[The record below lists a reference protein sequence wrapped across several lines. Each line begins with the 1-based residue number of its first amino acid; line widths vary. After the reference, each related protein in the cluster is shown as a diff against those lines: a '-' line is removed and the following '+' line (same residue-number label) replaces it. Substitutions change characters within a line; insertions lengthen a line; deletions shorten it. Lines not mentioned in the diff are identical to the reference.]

1 MFYLTIIKKMTK
13 PLIIIPAFN
22 EEEAIEMVIDDL
34 KNTFADQADILVI
47 NDGSIDKTSLVA
59 KKSGAEVINLLFNE
73 GAGAAAQTGY
83 IYAKEKGYNIAAQI
97 DADGQHRGK
106 DLLKLINLVKNEN
119 IDLAIGSRYLAK
131 SEYQSSFLRR
141 TGTSLFKN
149 LIFFLSKNKIHD
161 TTSGLRAMS
170 KRTIYEFA
178 RVHDPDYAE
187 IESIQRVIDLGYTIK
202 EEPAEMKE
210 RQGGVSSIN
219 YQKAVSY
226 MVKNTIVLLVGYL
239 RNEGKHANRD

>member
-1 MFYLTIIKKMTK
+1 MAK

-22 EEEAIEMVIDDL
+22 EEEAIEIVIKDL
-34 KNTFADQADILVI
+34 QNTFSNRADILVI
-47 NDGSIDKTSLVA
+47 NDGSTDKTGLVA
-59 KKSGAEVINLLFNE
+59 SEAGASVINLLFNE

-83 IYAKEKGYNIAAQI
+83 IYAKEMGYKIAAQI
-97 DADGQHRGK
+97 DADGQHQAK
-106 DLLKLINLVKNEN
+106 DLLTLINLVENEN
-119 IDLAIGSRYLAK
+119 VDLAIGSRYLTK
-131 SEYQSSFLRR
+131 SDYQSSFFRK

-149 LIFFLSKNKIHD
+149 LIFFLSKKKIHD
-161 TTSGLRAMS
+161 TTSGLRALS

-187 IESIQRVIDLGYTIK
+187 IESIQRVIDLGYIIK

-210 RQGGVSSIN
+210 RQGGTSSIN
-219 YQKAVSY
+219 YQKALSY
-226 MVKNTIVLLVGYL
+226 MIKNTIVLLIGYL

>member
-1 MFYLTIIKKMTK
+1 MAK

-22 EEEAIEMVIDDL
+22 EEETIEMVIDDL
-34 KNTFADQADILVI
+34 KNTFDNKADILVV
-47 NDGSIDKTSLVA
+47 NDGSTDQTGQVA
-59 KKSGAEVINLLFNE
+59 KEAGAQVISLIFNE

-83 IYAKEKGYNIAAQI
+83 IYAKENDYQIAAQI
-97 DADGQHRGK
+97 DADGQHQGK
-106 DLLKLINLVKNEN
+106 DLLKLINLVKNESV
-119 IDLAIGSRYLAK
+119 DLAIGSRYLAK
-131 SEYQSSFLRR
+131 SDYQSSFLRR
-141 TGTSLFKN
+141 LGTSLFKN
-149 LIFFLSKNKIHD
+149 LIYFLSKNKIHD

-170 KRTIYEFA
+170 KRTIAEFA

-187 IESIQRVIDLGYTIK
+187 IESIQRVIDLGYIIK